1 MSEKKPKSIESELYK
16 KAARPNTAP
25 IVNKKTQQKKKKKK
39 NPQADKKNLQKLETQ
54 RFKSALSKITHGIV
68 FSEKSIFQS
77 VDISSEVHTTKKSV
91 TYTVMIQPVLKN
103 HNIGHVKETV
113 LIYSKNWTVD
123 MMKKEILDVL
133 KRDSYDFIPDKETEM
148 DIKRRIL
155 DIIKS
160 HPDVVI
166 SKKFIPYTDWFC
178 SRYFWL
184 ANAVINDDVEKGEPI
199 RHKLTNTAISQSG
212 EISFQYYQL
221 PFVYKN
227 GKIGTRKNYGQKQTA
242 KFINENAEELRK
254 CLAFQQNNKDKKKS
268 IKIIINNDSMHIT
281 IGFGD
286 KSYKKNMTG
295 MVDFV
300 ALETWDGVV
309 TEEYYE
315 EKKALKKKVESRL
328 KKLKTCGSLLHRT
341 ILKMVAEREGEE
353 WPEKDEYEWEEK
365 VITEE
370 IYKVMGSGVSNMVS
384 SQEITDAVADLIN
397 CGLLRKKTMKKVGKN
412 GRFSE
417 MFLPGA
423 KNTILLPGTDYKVFA
438 EMPFERK
445 YCGFNHRW
453 TGKPQPTL
461 GCPSDIMT
469 EKMYGESETP
479 STSGTREH
487 SSRYH
492 FTDMD
497 WIDWLQSYTLDD
509 IDLIDLTSDSN
520 TTEALSLL
528 EHRCVAMLYPSKT
541 REFLRKMPPAWM
553 EYAETMYEIT
563 DDEGERRYWKIVQ
576 NWLS

>member
-1 MSEKKPKSIESELYK
+1 MAEKKPKSIESELHK

-39 NPQADKKNLQKLETQ
+39 KKNPQADKKNLQKMEAQ
-54 RFKSALSKITHGIV
+54 RFKSALSKITQGIV

-77 VDISSEVHTTKKSV
+77 VDVSSEVHTTKKSV

-103 HNIGHVKETV
+103 NSIGHVRETI
-113 LIYSKNWTVD
+113 LMYSKNWTVD

-133 KRDSYDFIPDKETEM
+133 KRDSYDFIPDKETET
-148 DIKRRIL
+148 DIKQRIL

-160 HPDVVI
+160 HPDVVVD
-166 SKKFIPYTDWFC
+166 KEFIPYTDWFC

-184 ANAVINDDVEKGEPI
+184 ANAVINNDTEKGEPI
-199 RHKLTNTAISQSG
+199 RHKLTNMVISRNG
-212 EISFQYYQL
+212 EISFQYYQF
-221 PFVYKN
+221 PFIYKN
-227 GKIGTRKNYGQKQTA
+227 GKIGTRKNYGQKQAA
-242 KFINENAEELRK
+242 KFINENAGELRK
-254 CLAFQQNNKDKKKS
+254 CLAFQQNNKDEKKN
-268 IKIIINNDSMHIT
+268 IKIIINNDSVHIT

-286 KSYKKNMTG
+286 KSYKKHMTG
-295 MVDFV
+295 TVDSV
-300 ALETWDGVV
+300 ALKTWDEVV

-315 EKKALKKKVESRL
+315 EKEALKKKIESRL

-353 WPEKDEYEWEEK
+353 WPEKDAYDWEEK
-365 VITEE
+365 TITEE
-370 IYKVMGSGVSNMVS
+370 IYLTLGSGVSNIVS
-384 SQEITDAVADLIN
+384 RQEIADAVADLIN

-417 MFLPGA
+417 IFLPGA
-423 KNTILLPGTDYKVFA
+423 KNTVLLPGADYKVFA

-445 YCGFNHRW
+445 CCGFN
-453 TGKPQPTL
+453 
-461 GCPSDIMT
+461 
-469 EKMYGESETP
+469 
-479 STSGTREH
+479 
-487 SSRYH
+487 H

-497 WIDWLQSYTLDD
+497 WIDWLRSRTPDD
-509 IDLIDLTSDSN
+509 IDQTPDSN
-520 TTEALSLL
+520 ITEALSLL
-528 EHRCVAMLYPSKT
+528 EHRCVAMLYPKKT

-563 DDEGERRYWKIVQ
+563 DDEGERRYWKLVQ

>member
-1 MSEKKPKSIESELYK
+1 MAEKKPKSIESELHK

-39 NPQADKKNLQKLETQ
+39 NPQADKKNLQKMEAQ
-54 RFKSALSKITHGIV
+54 RFKSALSKITQGIV

-77 VDISSEVHTTKKSV
+77 VDVSSEVHTTKKSV

-103 HNIGHVKETV
+103 NSIGHVRETI
-113 LIYSKNWTVD
+113 LMYSKNWTVD

-133 KRDSYDFIPDKETEM
+133 KRDSYDFIPDKETET
-148 DIKRRIL
+148 DIKQRIL

-160 HPDVVI
+160 HPDVVVD
-166 SKKFIPYTDWFC
+166 KEFIPYTDWFC

-184 ANAVINDDVEKGEPI
+184 ANAVINNDTEKGEPI
-199 RHKLTNTAISQSG
+199 RHKLTNMVISRNG
-212 EISFQYYQL
+212 EISFQYYQF
-221 PFVYKN
+221 PFIYKN
-227 GKIGTRKNYGQKQTA
+227 GKIGTRKNYGQKQAA
-242 KFINENAEELRK
+242 KFINENAGELRK
-254 CLAFQQNNKDKKKS
+254 CLAFQQNNKDEKKN
-268 IKIIINNDSMHIT
+268 IKIIINNDSVHIT
-281 IGFGD
+281 ISFGD
-286 KSYKKNMTG
+286 KSYKKHMTG
-295 MVDFV
+295 TVDSV
-300 ALETWDGVV
+300 ALETWDEVV

-315 EKKALKKKVESRL
+315 EKEALKKKIESRL

-353 WPEKDEYEWEEK
+353 WPEKDAYDWEEK
-365 VITEE
+365 IITEE
-370 IYKVMGSGVSNMVS
+370 IYLTLGSGVSNIVS
-384 SQEITDAVADLIN
+384 KQEITDAVADLIN

-417 MFLPGA
+417 IFLPGA
-423 KNTILLPGTDYKVFA
+423 KNTVLLPGADYKVFA

-445 YCGFNHRW
+445 CCGFN
-453 TGKPQPTL
+453 
-461 GCPSDIMT
+461 
-469 EKMYGESETP
+469 
-479 STSGTREH
+479 
-487 SSRYH
+487 H

-497 WIDWLQSYTLDD
+497 WIDWLRSRTPDNLDQ
-509 IDLIDLTSDSN
+509 TPDSN
-520 TTEALSLL
+520 ITEALSLL
-528 EHRCVAMLYPSKT
+528 EHRCVAMLYPKKT

>member
-1 MSEKKPKSIESELYK
+1 MAEKKPKSIESELYK

-25 IVNKKTQQKKKKKK
+25 IVNRKTQQKKKKKK

-54 RFKSALSKITHGIV
+54 RFKSALSKITQGIV

-103 HNIGHVKETV
+103 NSIGHVRETV

-166 SKKFIPYTDWFC
+166 SKEFIPYTDWFC
-178 SRYFWL
+178 SRCFWL

-199 RHKLTNTAISQSG
+199 RHKLTNTVISRSG

-242 KFINENAEELRK
+242 KFINENAGELRK

-268 IKIIINNDSMHIT
+268 IKITINNDSMHIT

-295 MVDFV
+295 MVDFI
-300 ALETWDGVV
+300 ALEAWDGVV

-315 EKKALKKKVESRL
+315 EKEALKKKIESRL
-328 KKLKTCGSLLHRT
+328 KKLKACGSLLHRT

-353 WPEKDEYEWEEK
+353 WLEKDAYEWEEK

-370 IYKVMGSGVSNMVS
+370 IYKTMGSGVSNIVS
-384 SQEITDAVADLIN
+384 KQEVTDAVEDLIN

-417 MFLPGA
+417 MFLPGV
-423 KNTILLPGTDYKVFA
+423 KNIVLLPGADYKIFA
-438 EMPFERK
+438 EMTFERK
-445 YCGFNHRW
+445 DCEFN
-453 TGKPQPTL
+453 
-461 GCPSDIMT
+461 
-469 EKMYGESETP
+469 
-479 STSGTREH
+479 
-487 SSRYH
+487 H

-497 WIDWLQSYTLDD
+497 WIDWLRNRMPDD
-509 IDLIDLTSDSN
+509 IGPASDSN
-520 TTEALSLL
+520 TAEALSLL
-528 EHRCVAMLYPSKT
+528 EHRCVTMLYSSKT

-563 DDEGERRYWKIVQ
+563 DDEGERRYWKVVQ

>member
-39 NPQADKKNLQKLETQ
+39 NPQADQKNLQKLETQ

-103 HNIGHVKETV
+103 HNIGHVRETV

-133 KRDSYDFIPDKETEM
+133 KRDSYDFVPDKEAEM

-166 SKKFIPYTDWFC
+166 SKEFIPYTDWFC

-199 RHKLTNTAISQSG
+199 RHKLTNTTISRSG

-268 IKIIINNDSMHIT
+268 IKITINNDSMHIT

-295 MVDFV
+295 MVDFI
-300 ALETWDGVV
+300 ALEAWDGVV

-353 WPEKDEYEWEEK
+353 WPEKDAYEWEEK

-370 IYKVMGSGVSNMVS
+370 IYKVLGSGVSNMVS
-384 SQEITDAVADLIN
+384 RQEITDAVADLIN

-423 KNTILLPGTDYKVFA
+423 KNTILLPGADYKVFA

-445 YCGFNHRW
+445 YYVFN
-453 TGKPQPTL
+453 
-461 GCPSDIMT
+461 
-469 EKMYGESETP
+469 
-479 STSGTREH
+479 
-487 SSRYH
+487 H

-497 WIDWLQSYTLDD
+497 WIDWLRNHTLDD

-541 REFLRKMPPAWM
+541 REFLREMTPAWM

>member
-1 MSEKKPKSIESELYK
+1 MAEKKPKSIESELYK

-54 RFKSALSKITHGIV
+54 RFKSALSKIAQGIV

-103 HNIGHVKETV
+103 HNIGHVRETV

-133 KRDSYDFIPDKETEM
+133 KRDSYDFVPDKEAEM

-166 SKKFIPYTDWFC
+166 SKEFIPYTDWFC

-184 ANAVINDDVEKGEPI
+184 ANTVINDDVEKGEPI
-199 RHKLTNTAISQSG
+199 RHKLTNTAISRSG

-242 KFINENAEELRK
+242 KFINENAGELRK

-423 KNTILLPGTDYKVFA
+423 KNTILLPGADYKVFA

-445 YCGFNHRW
+445 CCGFN
-453 TGKPQPTL
+453 
-461 GCPSDIMT
+461 
-469 EKMYGESETP
+469 
-479 STSGTREH
+479 
-487 SSRYH
+487 H

-497 WIDWLQSYTLDD
+497 WIDWLRSRTPDD
-509 IDLIDLTSDSN
+509 IDQTPDSN
-520 TTEALSLL
+520 ITEALSLL
-528 EHRCVAMLYPSKT
+528 EHRCVAMLYPKKT

-563 DDEGERRYWKIVQ
+563 DDEGERRYWKLVQ

>member
-1 MSEKKPKSIESELYK
+1 MAEKKPKSIESELYK

-54 RFKSALSKITHGIV
+54 RFKSALSKIAQGIV

-103 HNIGHVKETV
+103 HNIGHVRETV

-133 KRDSYDFIPDKETEM
+133 KRDSYDFVPDKEAEM

-166 SKKFIPYTDWFC
+166 SKEFIPYTDWFC

-184 ANAVINDDVEKGEPI
+184 ANTVINDDVEKGEPI
-199 RHKLTNTAISQSG
+199 RHKLTNTAISRSG

-242 KFINENAEELRK
+242 KFINENAGELRK

-423 KNTILLPGTDYKVFA
+423 KNTILLPGADYKVFA

-445 YCGFNHRW
+445 CCGFNHRW

-461 GCPSDIMT
+461 DCPSDIMT
-469 EKMYGESETP
+469 EKVYGESETP

-497 WIDWLQSYTLDD
+497 WIDWLRNHTLDD

-520 TTEALSLL
+520 ITEALSLL
-528 EHRCVAMLYPSKT
+528 EHRCVAMLYPKKT

-563 DDEGERRYWKIVQ
+563 DDEGERRYWKLVQ